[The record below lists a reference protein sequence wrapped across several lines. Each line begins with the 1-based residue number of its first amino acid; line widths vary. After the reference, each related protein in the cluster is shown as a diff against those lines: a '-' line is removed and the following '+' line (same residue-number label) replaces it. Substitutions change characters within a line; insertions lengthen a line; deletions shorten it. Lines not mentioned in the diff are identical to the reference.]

1 MFFFVCV
8 EVEKNGDRHLEV
20 SIALNT
26 ESVFDEGRNT
36 QNRSEYRYGSSTDEK
51 KWNPGSREPKGVMKV
66 SDSLKLKMMQ
76 QSVRED
82 GTRDSDGGAG
92 KSTADYTVRLF

>member
-1 MFFFVCV
+1 M
-8 EVEKNGDRHLEV
+8 
-20 SIALNT
+20 
-26 ESVFDEGRNT
+26 FDEGRST

-51 KWNPGSREPKGVMKV
+51 KWNSGSREPKGVMKV

-92 KSTADYTVRLF
+92 KSNADYPVSPL